1 MCPRVF
7 HYQHRLP
14 GNQNKITDV
23 CPSLPQ
29 TRSFPW
35 PQLGVLPAEYGM
47 RVHLVE
53 YEYFIP
59 TVKVN
64 REKTLQVYAYIIV
77 KIYVFK
83 LLTNLCFYVNKYIFS
98 TKLIVNSRNFL
109 EL

>member
-53 YEYFIP
+53 HEYFIP

-64 REKTLQVYAYIIV
+64 CEKNFASVCLHYCQNLRFQVIN
-77 KIYVFK
+77 KFMF
-83 LLTNLCFYVNKYIFS
+83 LC
-98 TKLIVNSRNFL
+98 
-109 EL
+109 E